1 MKKTIIF
8 ALTLAFFCFVFAA
21 FTNSFAFGQSPEPQS
36 SPNVTQSAPQ
46 APVAVPEPDEKAMA
60 YYNSGIVL
68 WVVNTLLGFIV
79 PILFLVTGFSAKI
92 RDWSAKISQKWYLTV
107 TVYFII
113 FFVINYLISL
123 PMDFYQ
129 EYLRQHEYGL
139 SNQTFSRW
147 LTHSLT
153 AQTVGLVSFGLLLWC
168 PYLLLRKSPRRWWL
182 YTGILLIPFYCLV
195 MLLTPIFIDP
205 LFNNFGDMKNK
216 ELEAKILALA
226 DRAGIE
232 GSRVYEVDKSA
243 DTKAV
248 NAYVTGFM
256 HTKRIVLW
264 DTIISKLDE
273 EELLFVMGHEMGHY
287 VLGHVI
293 RGLIFLSVMTFI
305 ILYLLYKISDILIKR
320 FGAGWGFSE
329 LYDPAAMPLII
340 LLIGVMS
347 FVFSPLAL
355 WYSRSS
361 EHEADR
367 FALEITHSNH
377 AGATAF
383 VKLQTENLSNPR
395 PGVIMKVLRASH
407 PPIGERID
415 FCNTYKPWEK
425 GEPLQYGDLFKEK

>member
-1 MKKTIIF
+1 MKNITLVICLVVFCF
-8 ALTLAFFCFVFAA
+8 ALITTNQNFVY
-21 FTNSFAFGQSPEPQS
+21 GQSQDS
-36 SPNVTQSAPQ
+36 KSPPTITKEADQT
-46 APVAVPEPDEKAMA
+46 PVAVPEPSEKAMD
-60 YYNSGIVL
+60 YYNGGITL
-68 WVVNTLLGFIV
+68 WIVNTILGFLI
-79 PILFLVTGFSAKI
+79 PFLFLITRFSAKI
-92 RDWSAKISQKWYLTV
+92 RDWSSKVSEKWYLSV
-107 TVYFII
+107 TIYFVI
-113 FFVINYLISL
+113 FFLINYLIGL

-129 EYLRQHEYGL
+129 DYLRQHDYGL

-147 LTHSLT
+147 LTNSLI
-153 AQTVGLVSFGLLLWC
+153 AQLIGLVTFGLLLWI

-195 MLLTPIFIDP
+195 MLVTPIFIDP
-205 LFNNFGDMKNK
+205 LFNDFGEMKNK
-216 ELEAKILALA
+216 ELETKILALA

-232 GSRVYEVDKSA
+232 GSRVYEVEKSA
-243 DTKAV
+243 DTKTV

-264 DTIISKLDE
+264 DTIIAKLDE

-293 RGLIFLSVMTFI
+293 RGLFLLSVMTFI
-305 ILYLLYKISDILIKR
+305 LLYLVYKISDVLIKR
-320 FGAGWGFSE
+320 YGESWGFKE

-340 LLIGVMS
+340 LVIGVLA

-367 FALEITHSNH
+367 FALEITRSNH
-377 AGATAF
+377 SGATAF

-395 PGVIMKVLRASH
+395 PGTLIKILRASH

-415 FCNTYKPWEK
+415 FCNTYKPWET